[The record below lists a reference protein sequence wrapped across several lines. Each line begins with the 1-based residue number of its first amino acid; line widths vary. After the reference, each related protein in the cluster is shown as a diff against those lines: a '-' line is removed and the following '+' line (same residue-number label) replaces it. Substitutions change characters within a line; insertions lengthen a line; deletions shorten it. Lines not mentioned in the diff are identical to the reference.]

1 VRIASL
7 TMCYPAPWAPHRGLF
22 VQRRLAALSQLAEI
36 EMVCPQ
42 PCLPPLRP
50 RPSHRFL
57 PSHPPVTY
65 EPMYYLPGAMKS
77 FDGRLFGR
85 AALRGLRRRG
95 GRFDFDIIDAHF
107 CWPDGVGAVHA
118 AQALDRPVTIT
129 LRGKLAS
136 ACGNRRIRRQ
146 VAWALEQADALI
158 AVSDD
163 LAEQARRLVGG
174 SLRIAVLPNAVD
186 RNEFCPMN
194 QAEARAQLGWSQQAK
209 YVVSVGQALPR
220 KGFHRLLA
228 VWPEVRRQLGDVRLI
243 LVGPSAGP
251 AAYARHIREMV
262 ASLDGAAAWL
272 GPQDPTAINLM
283 LNGADL
289 FALATTTEGWCNA
302 ISEALAAGTPVV
314 TTDVGGNPE
323 QLADCEL
330 GTLVPREADDGSWC
344 DAICHSLTRTWDRP
358 RIAAWRSDW
367 TWQEV
372 ARRTRDV
379 LQHAS
384 QQHNRRG
391 HRVLMLLT
399 NAFDPDPRVAAE
411 ARSLNEAGCDVTVL
425 AWDRDAR
432 RPRCEQE
439 EGIAVKRIAVRST
452 HARGLSQSWYL
463 ARYWLMACRWA
474 WGGRFH
480 AVHCHDLDTLPA
492 GWLLGLIK
500 RVPVVY
506 DAHEVYTD
514 MMRGHLPRPV
524 VHVLGALER
533 LLVRCCA
540 GLITAGDL
548 QADELHRRW
557 CRRPTSV
564 GNYKRL
570 EDFHLPDALVRR
582 RREQLGFGSD
592 VLVVSYIANLGRDRL
607 ISPLIEAVAADRRFG
622 LILGG
627 DGSQRVLAER
637 AAKRYGNIRYLGR
650 VPPEQVPLLTLC
662 SDVVYYALKPTTLAM
677 AYAPPNK
684 LYEALAAGR
693 ALLAGAFGEIAR
705 VVRRYQCGVL
715 MRTVT
720 AREVAEGLSVLADRQ
735 TLRRM
740 QANAARAAREQYNW
754 QQAADALLGV
764 YEKILGHTLRQ
775 GTRPIINSDTLRRGG
790 ATTEPVGVLQ

>member
-1 VRIASL
+1 MRIASL

-22 VQRRLAALSQLAEI
+22 VQRRLTALSELAAVEV
-36 EMVCPQ
+36 VCPE

-50 RPSHRFL
+50 RPTHRFL
-57 PSHPPVTY
+57 PGHPPVTY
-65 EPMYYLPGAMKS
+65 EPMYYLPGALKS
-77 FDGRLFGR
+77 LDGRLFGR
-85 AALRGLRRRG
+85 AALRGLRRLG
-95 GRFDFDIIDAHF
+95 GRFDFDMIDAHF

-118 AQALDRPVTIT
+118 AKALDLPVTIT

-136 ACGNRRIRRQ
+136 ACRNRRIRRQ
-146 VAWALEQADALI
+146 VAWALEQADSLI

-163 LAEQARRLVGG
+163 LAEQARRLVGR
-174 SLRIAVLPNAVD
+174 SLPIAVLPNAVD
-186 RNEFCPMN
+186 RNEFCSID
-194 QAEARAQLGWSQQAK
+194 QAEVRAQLGWSQQAK

-228 VWPEVRRQLGDVRLI
+228 VWPEVRRRVGDVRLI

-251 AAYARHIREMV
+251 AGYARHIRKMV
-262 ASLDGAAAWL
+262 TGLDGAAEWL
-272 GPQDPTAINLM
+272 GPQDPTAVNLM

-302 ISEALAAGTPVV
+302 IGEALAAGTPVV

-323 QLADCEL
+323 QLANRQL
-330 GTLVPREADDGSWC
+330 GTLVPRDANDDAWC
-344 DAICHSLTRTWDRP
+344 DAICDSLARTWDRP

-372 ARRTRDV
+372 ARQTHAV
-379 LQHAS
+379 LQNAW
-384 QQHNRRG
+384 QQRQRSRR
-391 HRVLMLLT
+391 RVLMLLT
-399 NAFDPDPRVAAE
+399 NAFDPDPRVASE
-411 ARSLNEAGCDVTVL
+411 ARTLDEAGCDVTVL
-425 AWDRDAR
+425 AWDRDVR
-432 RPRCEQE
+432 RPRCEQA
-439 EGIAVKRIAVRST
+439 EGVTVERIAVRST
-452 HARGLSQSWYL
+452 HARGLSQLWYL
-463 ARYWLMACRWA
+463 ARYWLTACRWA
-474 WGGRFH
+474 WSRRFD

-514 MMRGHLPRPV
+514 MMRGHLPPFI
-524 VHVLGALER
+524 VHVLAALER
-533 LLVRCCA
+533 LLVGRCA

-557 CRRPTSV
+557 RGRPTCV

-570 EDFHLPDALVRR
+570 EDFHLPDGLARR
-582 RREQLGFGSD
+582 RREQLGFGPD
-592 VLVVSYIANLGRDRL
+592 VLLVSYVANLGRDRL
-607 ISPLIEAVAADRRFG
+607 ISPLIEAVAGDRRFG

-627 DGSQRVLAER
+627 DGSQRSLAEQ
-637 AAKRYGNIRYLGR
+637 AAKRYDNICYLGR

-662 SDVVYYALKPTTLAM
+662 SDVVYYALKPATLAM

-693 ALLAGAFGEIAR
+693 ALLAGDFGEIAR

-720 AREVAEGLSVLADRQ
+720 AREVAEGLGILTDRQ
-735 TLRRM
+735 ALRRM
-740 QANAARAAREQYNW
+740 QTNAARAAREQYNW
-754 QQAADALLGV
+754 RQAADALLGV
-764 YEKILGHTLRQ
+764 YETVLGHVLRQ
-775 GTRPIINSDTLRRGG
+775 GARPITSSDVLRQGG
-790 ATTEPVGVLQ
+790 RVEEPAEVLR